1 MRRFELTV
9 GTKLVLTLL
18 VAAAAIAALLLQVG
32 WIIGPGWVW
41 FYRPLPAALVYP
53 FFAAAAVP
61 FFVAQLL
68 DRWRRSLRW
77 LAILLLMVCCY
88 AMKLAAV
95 AFRGDVTEI
104 PNPSL
109 ALVRIT
115 VENKYATSYYTDAL
129 AVSNVPLR
137 EWMALYPQL
146 TPAMNL
152 HTQSK
157 PPGPVLYYVI
167 FLKLLGDT
175 PQAALIAGLVLG
187 VIATF
192 SIPATYLFLR
202 HLLGDD
208 ESAFCGA
215 SFLSLCPGFI
225 LFFPMF
231 DPTYILFSTALIGCW
246 YSALRDDRIKPSILL
261 GVVLGL
267 MCLITF
273 NVLVIG
279 LFMVGMIFIVSPQR
293 PMILRIGIAAKHAA
307 IALLTTA
314 AVLLLLWISINYDP
328 VATFISAWR
337 NQHAL
342 LRAHADQRP
351 YPDTIAWDLIDFA
364 LGSGWISVPLV
375 IFYFIG
381 THAGTRRPHLPL
393 VILAL
398 GQLVAVA
405 VSGLLQLETAR
416 VWNFMLPLLMI
427 PVGLELRRW
436 PVGARLTCFAALAL
450 VTAAIHQNVKFIF

>member
-1 MRRFELTV
+1 M
-9 GTKLVLTLL
+9 
-18 VAAAAIAALLLQVG
+18 
-32 WIIGPGWVW
+32 
-41 FYRPLPAALVYP
+41 
-53 FFAAAAVP
+53 
-61 FFVAQLL
+61 
-68 DRWRRSLRW
+68 
-77 LAILLLMVCCY
+77 
-88 AMKLAAV
+88 
-95 AFRGDVTEI
+95 
-104 PNPSL
+104 
-109 ALVRIT
+109 
-115 VENKYATSYYTDAL
+115 
-129 AVSNVPLR
+129 
-137 EWMALYPQL
+137 
-146 TPAMNL
+146 PAMNL

-175 PQAALIAGLVLG
+175 PQAPLIAGLVLG
-187 VIATF
+187 ALTTF

-231 DPTYILFSTALIGCW
+231 DPTYILFSTALIGTW

-279 LFMVGMIFIVSPQR
+279 LFMVGLIFIVSPQR
-293 PMILRIGIAAKHAA
+293 ATPRRIGIAAKHAT
-307 IALLTTA
+307 IALATTA

-342 LRAHADQRP
+342 LRQHADQRP
-351 YPDTIAWDLIDFA
+351 YPDTIVWDLIDFA

-375 IFYFIG
+375 VFYFLG
-381 THAGTRRPHLPL
+381 NGDAGQPRA
-393 VILAL
+393 VIPLAL
-398 GQLVAVA
+398 LSMGQLVAVA

-436 PVGARLTCFAALAL
+436 PMGARLTCFAALTL